1 MRSRCRRGTRIATC
15 SLAFSIPLILSAVF
29 VSRAAS
35 GGTGVIDS
43 ASGGGGAS
51 GGIDTTSGG
60 GGASGGIDTAS
71 GGGGDINSVRGTNAF
86 GSGAW
91 EYVASWRWDLDQ

>member
-1 MRSRCRRGTRIATC
+1 MNPNLDPTQWVGTYLAVVAAISIAW
-15 SLAFSIPLILSAVF
+15 
-29 VSRAAS
+29 
-35 GGTGVIDS
+35 
-43 ASGGGGAS
+43 
-51 GGIDTTSGG
+51 
-60 GGASGGIDTAS
+60 GASGGIDTAS